1 MNTAGRCGDA
11 YIFDGRKFSA
21 SLVNGQNDSFWIE
34 RHIICL
40 YDFLY
45 SSYTRNHFSPTLFSV
60 LMQTICYLILGAG
73 CLGMQFWELIIRK
86 HFDKTLLKNFRK
98 TKLAFQMLCN
108 EIVLIGPVLCCPIA
122 VSCLLWCALRNLFGK
137 SVSIVIYAHCFLSD
151 KHVYFTQLC
160 AYVFMHI
167 FRIHEH
173 LAVSIQCFLM
183 QYFKMHIKIGGWKLM
198 WPQKMRKVG

>member
-1 MNTAGRCGDA
+1 MQWWWLRERGSLNTAGRCGDA
-11 YIFDGRKFSA
+11 YIFGGRKFSA

-45 SSYTRNHFSPTLFSV
+45 SSYTSYSRNHFSPTLFSV

-86 HFDKTLLKNFRK
+86 HFDKTLLKNFRM

-108 EIVLIGPVLCCPIA
+108 EIGLLIGPVLCCPIA
-122 VSCLLWCALRNLFGK
+122 VSCLLWCALRNVFGK

-151 KHVYFTQLC
+151 NTFILLNCAHTFLC
-160 AYVFMHI
+160 KFFEFMSILPFPSSVF
-167 FRIHEH
+167 
-173 LAVSIQCFLM
+173 
-183 QYFKMHIKIGGWKLM
+183 
-198 WPQKMRKVG
+198 